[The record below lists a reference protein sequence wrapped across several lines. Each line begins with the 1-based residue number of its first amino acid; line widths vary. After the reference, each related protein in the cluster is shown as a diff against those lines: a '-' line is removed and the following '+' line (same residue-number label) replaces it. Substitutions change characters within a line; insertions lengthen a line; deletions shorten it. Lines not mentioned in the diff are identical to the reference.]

1 MKIKITGVL
10 AATLALTMILPTG
23 AKAFSDN
30 NTTVV
35 TNEEVVSQELKKIAE
50 EKAALLTKSHGANS
64 VQYALIDNGKLILS
78 GQAGKNDMEGGK
90 PLTKDTQYGIGSVS
104 KMYATA
110 AVMKLVDEGKID
122 LDAPVVHYVPDFKMK
137 DGRYKRITP
146 RMLLNHSSGLQGST
160 LGNAFLF
167 NDNDTYAHDILLQ
180 QLSNQNLKAD
190 PGAFS
195 VYCNDGFTL
204 AEILVERVS
213 GMSFTEFL
221 HQSFTGPLKMNH
233 TKTPQD
239 NKWRDENRAGL
250 YFPAYQGQ
258 LPNESVNVIG
268 TGGISST
275 AEDMVRFSQLFM
287 RQGKGKGILSDKVVN
302 AMEQEEYK
310 KGIWP
315 GAGDNIFNYGLG
327 WDSVKLYP
335 FSEYGIKA
343 LAKGGDTALQHA
355 ILVVLPEQ
363 KIAAA
368 VLTSGGRSSTNQLLA
383 TELLLATLKEKGTI
397 KEIKPNKSFGKPVK
411 VKMPQGLAKKAGFYS
426 NSETHF
432 KIEITNNGELF
443 LPSNREEKF
452 VYTADGSFINEKG
465 TSKLNFVTEKNGRTY
480 LKESAYK
487 SHPGLGQSVM
497 THYLAEKLEDNVL
510 SKKTAAAWAKREG
523 VKFYLVNEKFSSIQY
538 LVQPKL
544 LTTQIIRKEG
554 SAGYWDGRKI
564 TGPNT
569 ATHQLQIPVMN
580 GRDTTETHFY
590 TEGGNEYM
598 EMAGLLY
605 VSESNVK
612 PIDRGQSSKVTLE
625 ANGHAKWFTI
635 PQAAAEKRMTVTL
648 PSKGSFAVYDEKGVC
663 ANFSIVSGNNKVKL
677 PKNGTIV
684 FAGAPN
690 SEFAISV
697 N

>member
-1 MKIKITGVL
+1 MKNKLTGVL
-10 AATLALTMILPTG
+10 AVTLALTMILPTG
-23 AKAFSDN
+23 AKAFSDSK
-30 NTTVV
+30 TTVV
-35 TNEEVVSQELKKIAE
+35 SNAEVASQELKKVAA
-50 EKAALLTKSHGANS
+50 EKAALLTKSHGTTS
-64 VQYALIDNGKLILS
+64 VQYALIDNGKLTLS
-78 GQAGKNDMEGGK
+78 GQAGKNDMEGEQ
-90 PLTKDTQYGIGSVS
+90 PLTKDTLYGIGSVS

-110 AVMKLVDEGKID
+110 AVMKLVDEGKVD
-122 LDAPVVHYVPDFKMK
+122 LDAPVVNYVPDFNMK
-137 DGRYKRITP
+137 DVRYKRITP

-160 LGNAFLF
+160 LSNAFLF
-167 NDNDTYAHDILLQ
+167 NDNDTYSHDFLLQ
-180 QLSNQNLKAD
+180 QLSNQSLKAD

-213 GMSFTEFL
+213 GMSFTKFL
-221 HQSFTGPLKMNH
+221 HQRFTEPLKMNH

-239 NKWRDENRAGL
+239 KWRDEKRAGL

-258 LPNESVNVIG
+258 LPIESVNVIG
-268 TGGISST
+268 TGGVSST
-275 AEDMVRFSQLFM
+275 AEDMVRFSQLFIG
-287 RQGKGKGILSDKVVN
+287 QGKGILSDKVVK

-310 KGIWP
+310 KGMWP
-315 GAGDNIFNYGLG
+315 GDGDNIFNYGLG

-335 FSEYGIKA
+335 FSEYGIKG

-363 KIAAA
+363 KMAAA
-368 VLTSGGRSSTNQLLA
+368 VLSSGGRSSTNQLLA
-383 TELLLATLKEKGTI
+383 TELLLAALKEKGTI
-397 KEIKPNKSFGKPVK
+397 KNIKPNKSFGKPAK
-411 VKMPQGLAKKAGFYS
+411 VKMPQDVAKKAGFYG

-432 KIEITNNGELF
+432 KIEITKNGELF
-443 LPSNREEKF
+443 LPSNQEEKY

-480 LKESAYK
+480 LRESTYK
-487 SHPGLGQSVM
+487 STPDLGQGVM

-523 VKFYLVNEKFSSIQY
+523 VKFYLVNEKFSSIEY

-544 LTTQIIRKEG
+544 ITTQITRKEG
-554 SAGYWDGRKI
+554 LAGYWEGRKI

-605 VSESNVK
+605 VSGTNVK
-612 PIDRGQSSKVTLE
+612 PLDAGQSSKVTLQ

-635 PQAAAEKRMTVTL
+635 PQAAAGKRMTVTL
-648 PSKGSFAVYDEKGVC
+648 PSKGAFAVYDENGVC
-663 ANFSIVSGNNKVKL
+663 VNFTIVSGNNKVKL
-677 PKNGTIV
+677 PKNGTVVI
-684 FAGAPN
+684 AGAPN
-690 SEFAISV
+690 SEFAITL

>member
-1 MKIKITGVL
+1 MKNKLTGVL
-10 AATLALTMILPTG
+10 AVTLALTMILPTG
-23 AKAFSDN
+23 AKAFSDSK
-30 NTTVV
+30 TTVV
-35 TNEEVVSQELKKIAE
+35 SNAEVASQELKKIAA
-50 EKAALLTKSHGANS
+50 EKAALLTKSHGTTS
-64 VQYALIDNGKLILS
+64 VQYALIDNGKLTLS
-78 GQAGKNDMEGGK
+78 GQAGKNDMEGEQ
-90 PLTKDTQYGIGSVS
+90 PLTKDTLYGIGSVS

-110 AVMKLVDEGKID
+110 AVMKLVDEGKVD
-122 LDAPVVHYVPDFKMK
+122 LDAPVVNYVPDFNMK
-137 DGRYKRITP
+137 DVRYKRITP

-160 LGNAFLF
+160 LSNAFLF
-167 NDNDTYAHDILLQ
+167 NDNDTYSHDFLLQ
-180 QLSNQNLKAD
+180 QLSNQSLKAD

-213 GMSFTEFL
+213 GMSFTKFL
-221 HQSFTGPLKMNH
+221 YQRFTEPLKMNH

-239 NKWRDENRAGL
+239 KWRDEKRAGL

-258 LPNESVNVIG
+258 LPIESVNVIG
-268 TGGISST
+268 TGGVSST
-275 AEDMVRFSQLFM
+275 AEDMVRFSQLFIG
-287 RQGKGKGILSDKVVN
+287 QGKGILSDKVVK

-310 KGIWP
+310 KGMWP
-315 GAGDNIFNYGLG
+315 GDGDNIFNYGLG

-335 FSEYGIKA
+335 FSEYGIKG

-363 KIAAA
+363 KMAAA
-368 VLTSGGRSSTNQLLA
+368 VLSSGGRSSTNQLLA
-383 TELLLATLKEKGTI
+383 TELLLAALKEKGTI
-397 KEIKPNKSFGKPVK
+397 KNIKPNKSFGKPAK
-411 VKMPQGLAKKAGFYS
+411 VKMPQDVAKKAGFYG

-432 KIEITNNGELF
+432 KIEITKNGELF
-443 LPSNREEKF
+443 LPSNQEEKY

-480 LKESAYK
+480 LRESTYK
-487 SHPGLGQSVM
+487 STPDLGQGVM

-523 VKFYLVNEKFSSIQY
+523 VKFYLVNEKFSSIEY

-544 LTTQIIRKEG
+544 ITTQITRKEG
-554 SAGYWDGRKI
+554 LAGYWEGRKI

-605 VSESNVK
+605 VSGTNVK
-612 PIDRGQSSKVTLE
+612 PLDAGQSSKVTLQ

-635 PQAAAEKRMTVTL
+635 PQAAAGKRMTVTL
-648 PSKGSFAVYDEKGVC
+648 PSKGAFAVYDENGVC
-663 ANFSIVSGNNKVKL
+663 VNFTIVSGNNKVKL
-677 PKNGTIV
+677 PKNGTVVI
-684 FAGAPN
+684 AGAPN
-690 SEFAISV
+690 SEFAITL

>member
-1 MKIKITGVL
+1 MKNKLTGVL

-23 AKAFSDN
+23 AKAFSDSK
-30 NTTVV
+30 TTVV
-35 TNEEVVSQELKKIAE
+35 SNAELASQELKKIAA
-50 EKAALLTKSHGANS
+50 EKAALLTKSHGTTS
-64 VQYALIDNGKLILS
+64 VQYALIDNGKLTLS
-78 GQAGKNDMEGGK
+78 GQAGKNDMEGEQ
-90 PLTKDTQYGIGSVS
+90 PLTKDTLYGIGSVS

-110 AVMKLVDEGKID
+110 AVMKLVDEGKVD
-122 LDAPVVHYVPDFKMK
+122 LDAPVVNYVPDFKMK

-160 LGNAFLF
+160 LSNAFLF
-167 NDNDTYAHDILLQ
+167 NDNDTYSHDFLLQ
-180 QLSNQNLKAD
+180 QLSNQSLKAD

-221 HQSFTGPLKMNH
+221 HQQFTEPLKMNH

-239 NKWRDENRAGL
+239 KWRDEKRAGL

-258 LPNESVNVIG
+258 LPIESVNVIG
-268 TGGISST
+268 TGGVSST

-287 RQGKGKGILSDKVVN
+287 GQGKGILSDKVVK

-310 KGIWP
+310 KGMWP
-315 GAGDNIFNYGLG
+315 GDGDNIFNYGLG

-335 FSEYGIKA
+335 FSEYGIKG

-363 KIAAA
+363 KMAAA
-368 VLTSGGRSSTNQLLA
+368 VLSSGGRSSTNQLLA
-383 TELLLATLKEKGTI
+383 TELLLAVLKEKGTI
-397 KEIKPNKSFGKPVK
+397 KNIKPNKSFGKPVK
-411 VKMPQGLAKKAGFYS
+411 VKMPQDAAKKAGFYG

-432 KIEITNNGELF
+432 KIEITKNGELF
-443 LPSNREEKF
+443 LPSNREEKY
-452 VYTADGSFINEKG
+452 VYTVDGSFINEKG

-480 LKESAYK
+480 LRESTYK
-487 SHPGLGQSVM
+487 STPDLGQGAM

-523 VKFYLVNEKFSSIQY
+523 VKFYLVNEKFSSIEY

-544 LTTQIIRKEG
+544 ITTQITRKEG
-554 SAGYWDGRKI
+554 LAGYWEGRKI

-569 ATHQLQIPVMN
+569 AAHQFQIPVMN

-605 VSESNVK
+605 VSGNNVK
-612 PIDRGQSSKVTLE
+612 PLDAGQSSKVTLQ

-635 PQAAAEKRMTVTL
+635 PQAAAGKRMTVTL
-648 PSKGSFAVYDEKGVC
+648 PSKGAFAVYDENGVC
-663 ANFSIVSGNNKVKL
+663 VNFTIVSGNNKVKL
-677 PKNGTIV
+677 PKNGTVVI
-684 FAGAPN
+684 AGAPN
-690 SEFAISV
+690 SEFAITL

>member
-1 MKIKITGVL
+1 MRNKLTGVL

-23 AKAFSDN
+23 AKAFSDGK
-30 NTTVV
+30 TTVV
-35 TNEEVVSQELKKIAE
+35 SNAEVASQELKKIAA
-50 EKAALLTKSHGANS
+50 EKAALLTKSHGTTS
-64 VQYALIDNGKLILS
+64 VQYALIDNGKLTLS
-78 GQAGKNDMEGGK
+78 GQAGKNDMEGEQ
-90 PLTKDTQYGIGSVS
+90 PLTKDTLYGIGSVS

-110 AVMKLVDEGKID
+110 AVMKLVDEGKVD
-122 LDAPVVHYVPDFKMK
+122 LDAPVVNYVPDFKMK

-146 RMLLNHSSGLQGST
+146 RMVLNHSSGLQGST
-160 LGNAFLF
+160 LSNAFLF
-167 NDNDTYAHDILLQ
+167 NDNDTYSHDFLLQ
-180 QLSNQNLKAD
+180 QLSNQSLKVD

-221 HQSFTGPLKMNH
+221 HQRFTEPLKMNH

-239 NKWRDENRAGL
+239 KWRDEKRAGL

-258 LPNESVNVIG
+258 LPIESVNVIG
-268 TGGISST
+268 TGGVSST

-287 RQGKGKGILSDKVVN
+287 GQGKGILSNKVVR

-310 KGIWP
+310 KGMWP
-315 GAGDNIFNYGLG
+315 GDGDNIFNYGLG

-335 FSEYGIKA
+335 FSEYGIKGV
-343 LAKGGDTALQHA
+343 AKGGDTALQHA

-363 KIAAA
+363 KMAAA
-368 VLTSGGRSSTNQLLA
+368 VLSSGGRSSTNQLLA
-383 TELLLATLKEKGTI
+383 TELLLTLLKEKGTI
-397 KEIKPNKSFGKPVK
+397 KNIKPNKSFGKPVK
-411 VKMPQGLAKKAGFYS
+411 VKMPQNVAKKAGFYG

-432 KIEITNNGELF
+432 KIEITKNGELF
-443 LPSNREEKF
+443 LPSNREEKY

-465 TSKLNFVTEKNGRTY
+465 TSKLNFVIEKNGRTY
-480 LKESAYK
+480 LRESTYK
-487 SHPGLGQSVM
+487 STPELGQSAM

-544 LTTQIIRKEG
+544 ITTQITRKEG
-554 SAGYWDGRKI
+554 LAGYWEGRKI

-605 VSESNVK
+605 VSGTNVK
-612 PIDRGQSSKVTLE
+612 PLDASQSTKVTLQ
-625 ANGHAKWFTI
+625 ANGHATWFTI
-635 PQAAAEKRMTVTL
+635 PQAAAGKMMTVTL
-648 PSKGSFAVYDEKGVC
+648 PAKGAFAVYDENGVC
-663 ANFSIVSGNNKVKL
+663 VNFTIVSGNNKVKL
-677 PKNGTIV
+677 PKNGTVVI
-684 FAGAPN
+684 AGAPN
-690 SEFAISV
+690 SEFAITL

>member
-1 MKIKITGVL
+1 MKNKLTGVL

-23 AKAFSDN
+23 AKAFSDGK
-30 NTTVV
+30 TTVV
-35 TNEEVVSQELKKIAE
+35 SNAEVASQELKKIAA
-50 EKAALLTKSHGANS
+50 EKAALLTKSHGTTS
-64 VQYALIDNGKLILS
+64 VQYALIDNGKLTLS
-78 GQAGKNDMEGGK
+78 GQAGKNDMEGEQ
-90 PLTKDTQYGIGSVS
+90 PLTKDTLYGIGSVS

-110 AVMKLVDEGKID
+110 AVMKLVDEGKVD
-122 LDAPVVHYVPDFKMK
+122 LDAPVVNYVPDFKMK
-137 DGRYKRITP
+137 DGRYKSITP

-160 LGNAFLF
+160 LSNAFLF
-167 NDNDTYAHDILLQ
+167 NDNDTYSHDVLLQ
-180 QLSNQNLKAD
+180 QLSNQSLKAD

-213 GMSFTEFL
+213 GMSFNEFL
-221 HQSFTGPLKMNH
+221 HQRFTEPLKMNH
-233 TKTPQD
+233 TKTSQD
-239 NKWRDENRAGL
+239 KWRDEKRAGL

-258 LPNESVNVIG
+258 LPIESVNVIG

-287 RQGKGKGILSDKVVN
+287 GQGKGILSDKVVK

-310 KGIWP
+310 KGMWP
-315 GAGDNIFNYGLG
+315 GDGDNIFNYGLG

-335 FSEYGIKA
+335 FSEYGIKG
-343 LAKGGDTALQHA
+343 LAKGGDTSLQHA

-363 KIAAA
+363 KMAAA
-368 VLTSGGRSSTNQLLA
+368 VLSSGGRSSTNQLLA
-383 TELLLATLKEKGTI
+383 TELLLAVLKEKGTI
-397 KEIKPNKSFGKPVK
+397 KNIKPNKSFGKPVK
-411 VKMPQGLAKKAGFYS
+411 VKMPQDVAKKAGFYG

-432 KIEITNNGELF
+432 KIEITKNGELF
-443 LPSNREEKF
+443 LPSNREEKY

-480 LKESAYK
+480 LRESTYK
-487 SHPGLGQSVM
+487 STPDLGQGAM

-523 VKFYLVNEKFSSIQY
+523 VKFYLVNEKFSSIEY

-544 LTTQIIRKEG
+544 ITTQITRKEG
-554 SAGYWDGRKI
+554 LAGYWEGRKI

-605 VSESNVK
+605 VSGTNVK
-612 PIDRGQSSKVTLE
+612 PLDAGQSSKVTLQ

-635 PQAAAEKRMTVTL
+635 PQAAAGKRMTVTL
-648 PSKGSFAVYDEKGVC
+648 PSKGAFAVYDEDGVC
-663 ANFSIVSGNNKVKL
+663 VNFTIVSGNNKVKL
-677 PKNGTIV
+677 PKNGTVVI
-684 FAGAPN
+684 AGAPN
-690 SEFAISV
+690 SEFAITL

>member
-1 MKIKITGVL
+1 MKNKLTGVL

-23 AKAFSDN
+23 AKAFSDGK
-30 NTTVV
+30 TTVV
-35 TNEEVVSQELKKIAE
+35 SNAEVASQELKKIAA
-50 EKAALLTKSHGANS
+50 EKAALLTKSHGTTS
-64 VQYALIDNGKLILS
+64 VQYALIDNGKLTLS
-78 GQAGKNDMEGGK
+78 GQAGKNDMEGEQ
-90 PLTKDTQYGIGSVS
+90 PLTKDTLYGIGSVS

-110 AVMKLVDEGKID
+110 AVMKLVDEGKVD
-122 LDAPVVHYVPDFKMK
+122 LDAPVVNYVPDFKMK
-137 DGRYKRITP
+137 DGRYKSITP

-160 LGNAFLF
+160 LSNAFLF
-167 NDNDTYAHDILLQ
+167 NDNDTYSHDVLLQ
-180 QLSNQNLKAD
+180 QLSNQSLKAA

-221 HQSFTGPLKMNH
+221 HQRFTEPLKMNH

-239 NKWRDENRAGL
+239 KWRDEKRAGL

-258 LPNESVNVIG
+258 LPIESVNVIG
-268 TGGISST
+268 TGGVSST

-287 RQGKGKGILSDKVVN
+287 GQGKGILSDKVVK

-310 KGIWP
+310 KGMWP
-315 GAGDNIFNYGLG
+315 GDGDNIFNYGLG

-335 FSEYGIKA
+335 FSEYGIKG
-343 LAKGGDTALQHA
+343 LAKGGDTSLQHA

-363 KIAAA
+363 KMAAA
-368 VLTSGGRSSTNQLLA
+368 VLSSGGRSSTNQLLA
-383 TELLLATLKEKGTI
+383 TELLLAVLKEKGTI
-397 KEIKPNKSFGKPVK
+397 KNIKPNKSFGKPVK
-411 VKMPQGLAKKAGFYS
+411 VKMPQDVAKKAGFYG

-432 KIEITNNGELF
+432 KIEITKNGELF
-443 LPSNREEKF
+443 LPSNREEKY

-480 LKESAYK
+480 LRESTYK
-487 SHPGLGQSVM
+487 STPDLGQGAM

-523 VKFYLVNEKFSSIQY
+523 VKFYLVNEKFSSIEY

-544 LTTQIIRKEG
+544 ITTQITRKEG
-554 SAGYWDGRKI
+554 LAGYWEGRKI

-605 VSESNVK
+605 VSGTNVK
-612 PIDRGQSSKVTLE
+612 PLDAGQSSKVTLQ

-635 PQAAAEKRMTVTL
+635 PQAAAGKRMTVTL
-648 PSKGSFAVYDEKGVC
+648 PSKGAFAVYDEDGVC
-663 ANFSIVSGNNKVKL
+663 VNFTIVSGNNKVKL
-677 PKNGTIV
+677 PKNGTVVI
-684 FAGAPN
+684 AGAPN
-690 SEFAISV
+690 SEFAITL

>member
-1 MKIKITGVL
+1 MKNKLTGVL

-23 AKAFSDN
+23 AKAFSDGK
-30 NTTVV
+30 TTVV
-35 TNEEVVSQELKKIAE
+35 SNAEVASQELKKIAA
-50 EKAALLTKSHGANS
+50 EKAALLTKSHGTTS
-64 VQYALIDNGKLILS
+64 VQYALIDNGKLTLS
-78 GQAGKNDMEGGK
+78 GQAGKNDMEGEQ
-90 PLTKDTQYGIGSVS
+90 PLTKDTLYGIGSVS

-110 AVMKLVDEGKID
+110 AVMKLVDEGKVD
-122 LDAPVVHYVPDFKMK
+122 LDAPVVNYVPDFKMK

-160 LGNAFLF
+160 LSNAFLF
-167 NDNDTYAHDILLQ
+167 NDNDTYSHDFLLQ
-180 QLSNQNLKAD
+180 QLSNQSLKAD

-221 HQSFTGPLKMNH
+221 HQRFTEPLKMNH

-239 NKWRDENRAGL
+239 KWRDEKRAGL

-258 LPNESVNVIG
+258 LPIESVNVIG
-268 TGGISST
+268 TGGVSST

-287 RQGKGKGILSDKVVN
+287 GQGKGILSNKVVR

-310 KGIWP
+310 KGMWP
-315 GAGDNIFNYGLG
+315 GDGDNIFNYGLG

-335 FSEYGIKA
+335 FSEYGIKGV
-343 LAKGGDTALQHA
+343 AKGGDTALQHA

-363 KIAAA
+363 KMAAA
-368 VLTSGGRSSTNQLLA
+368 VLSSGGRSSTNQLLA
-383 TELLLATLKEKGTI
+383 TELLLTVLKEKGTI
-397 KEIKPNKSFGKPVK
+397 KNIKPNKSFGKPVK
-411 VKMPQGLAKKAGFYS
+411 VKMPQDVAKKAGFYG
-426 NSETHF
+426 NSETNF
-432 KIEITNNGELF
+432 KIEITKNGELF
-443 LPSNREEKF
+443 LPSNREEKY

-480 LKESAYK
+480 LRESIYK
-487 SHPGLGQSVM
+487 SISELGQSAM
-497 THYLAEKLEDNVL
+497 TYYLAEKLEDNVL

-544 LTTQIIRKEG
+544 ITTQITRKEG
-554 SAGYWDGRKI
+554 LAGYWEGRKI

-605 VSESNVK
+605 VSGTNVK
-612 PIDRGQSSKVTLE
+612 PLDASQSTKVTLQ

-635 PQAAAEKRMTVTL
+635 PQAAAGKMMTVTL
-648 PSKGSFAVYDEKGVC
+648 PSKGAFAVYDENGVC
-663 ANFSIVSGNNKVKL
+663 VNFTIVSGNNKVKL
-677 PKNGTIV
+677 PKNGTVVI
-684 FAGAPN
+684 AGAPN
-690 SEFAISV
+690 SEFAITL

>member
-1 MKIKITGVL
+1 MKNKLTGVL

-23 AKAFSDN
+23 AKAFSDSK
-30 NTTVV
+30 TTVV
-35 TNEEVVSQELKKIAE
+35 SNVEVASQELKKIAA
-50 EKAALLTKSHGANS
+50 EKAALLTKSHGTTS
-64 VQYALIDNGKLILS
+64 VQYALIDNGKLTLS
-78 GQAGKNDMEGGK
+78 GQAGKNDMEGEQ
-90 PLTKDTQYGIGSVS
+90 PLTKDTLYGIGSVS

-110 AVMKLVDEGKID
+110 AVMKLVDEGKVD
-122 LDAPVVHYVPDFKMK
+122 LDAPVVNYVPDFKMK

-160 LGNAFLF
+160 LSNAFLF
-167 NDNDTYAHDILLQ
+167 NDNDTYSHDFLLQ
-180 QLSNQNLKAD
+180 QLSNQSLKAD

-221 HQSFTGPLKMNH
+221 QQRFTEPLKMNH

-239 NKWRDENRAGL
+239 KWRDEKRAGL

-258 LPNESVNVIG
+258 LPIESVNVIG
-268 TGGISST
+268 TGGVSST

-287 RQGKGKGILSDKVVN
+287 GQGKGILSDKVVK

-310 KGIWP
+310 KGMWP
-315 GAGDNIFNYGLG
+315 GDGDNIFNYGLG

-335 FSEYGIKA
+335 FSEYGIKG

-363 KIAAA
+363 KMAAA
-368 VLTSGGRSSTNQLLA
+368 VLSSGGRSSTNQLLA
-383 TELLLATLKEKGTI
+383 TELLLAVLKEKGTI
-397 KEIKPNKSFGKPVK
+397 KNIKPNKSFGKPVK
-411 VKMPQGLAKKAGFYS
+411 VKMPQDVAKKAGFYG

-432 KIEITNNGELF
+432 KIEITKNGELF
-443 LPSNREEKF
+443 LPSNREEKY
-452 VYTADGSFINEKG
+452 VYTVDGSFINEKG

-480 LKESAYK
+480 LRESKYK
-487 SHPGLGQSVM
+487 STPDLGQGAM

-523 VKFYLVNEKFSSIQY
+523 VKFYLVNEKFSSIEY

-544 LTTQIIRKEG
+544 ITTQIIRKEG
-554 SAGYWDGRKI
+554 LAGYWEGRKI

-569 ATHQLQIPVMN
+569 AAHQLQIPVMN

-605 VSESNVK
+605 VSGNNVK
-612 PIDRGQSSKVTLE
+612 PLDAGQSSKVTLQ

-635 PQAAAEKRMTVTL
+635 PQAAAGKRMTVTL
-648 PSKGSFAVYDEKGVC
+648 PSKGAFAVYDENGVC
-663 ANFSIVSGNNKVKL
+663 VNFTIVSGNNKVKL
-677 PKNGTIV
+677 PKNGTVVI
-684 FAGAPN
+684 AGAPN
-690 SEFAISV
+690 SEFAITL

>member
-1 MKIKITGVL
+1 MKNKLSGVL

-23 AKAFSDN
+23 AIASSSSK
-30 NTTVV
+30 TPVV
-35 TNEEVVSQELKKIAE
+35 ANQEVANQELEKIAA
-50 EKAALLTKSHGANS
+50 EKAALLTKSYGTTS

-78 GQAGKNDMEGGK
+78 GQTGKNDMEGK
-90 PLTKDTQYGIGSVS
+90 QRLNKDTLYGIGSVS

-110 AVMKLVDEGKID
+110 AVMKLVDEGKVD
-122 LDAPVVHYVPDFKMK
+122 LDAPVVHFVPDFKMK
-137 DGRYKRITP
+137 DERYKRITP

-160 LGNAFLF
+160 LSNAFLF
-167 NDNDTYAHDILLQ
+167 NDNDTYAHDVLMR
-180 QLSNQNLKAD
+180 QLSNQSLKAD

-213 GMSFTEFL
+213 GMSFTEFI
-221 HQSFTGPLKMNH
+221 HQRFTEPLQLNH

-239 NKWRDENRAGL
+239 KWEDDKRAGL
-250 YFPAYQGQ
+250 YFPAYQGK
-258 LPNESVNVIG
+258 LPIESVNVIG
-268 TGGISST
+268 SGGISST

-287 RQGKGKGILSDKVVN
+287 GQGKGILSDKAVK

-310 KGIWP
+310 KGMWP
-315 GAGDNIFNYGLG
+315 GDGGNIFNYGLG

-335 FSEYGIKA
+335 FSEYGIKSM
-343 LAKGGDTALQHA
+343 AKGGDTTLQHA

-363 KIAAA
+363 KMAVA
-368 VLTSGGRSSTNQLLA
+368 VLSSGGQSSTNQLLA
-383 TELLLATLKEKGTI
+383 TELLLAALKEKGTI
-397 KEIKPNKSFGKPVK
+397 KDIKPNKSFGKPVK
-411 VKMPQGLAKKAGFYS
+411 AKMPQDVTKKAGFYG
-426 NSETHF
+426 NSESHF
-432 KIEITNNGELF
+432 KIEITKNGELF
-443 LPSNREEKF
+443 LPSNREEKY
-452 VYTADGSFINEKG
+452 VYTANGSFINEKG
-465 TSKLNFVTEKNGRTY
+465 TSKLNFVTEKNGSTY
-480 LKESAYK
+480 LKESTYK
-487 SHPGLGQSVM
+487 STSGLGQNVM

-523 VKFYLVNEKFSSIQY
+523 VKFYLVNEKFSSIEY

-544 LTTQIIRKEG
+544 ITTQITRKEDLE
-554 SAGYWDGRKI
+554 GYWDGRKI

-569 ATHQLQIPVMN
+569 AAHQLQIPVMN

-590 TEGGNEYM
+590 TEGGSEYM

-605 VSESNVK
+605 VSGSNVK
-612 PIDRGQSSKVTLE
+612 LLDAGQSSKVTLQ

-635 PQAAAEKRMTVTL
+635 PQATAGKTMSVTL
-648 PSKGSFAVYDEKGVC
+648 SSKSSFAVYDEKGVC
-663 ANFSIVSGNNKVKL
+663 VNFTVVSGNNKVKL
-677 PKNGTIV
+677 PKNGSVV

-690 SEFAISV
+690 SEFAITL

>member
-1 MKIKITGVL
+1 MKNKLTGVL

-23 AKAFSDN
+23 AKAFSDSK
-30 NTTVV
+30 TTVV
-35 TNEEVVSQELKKIAE
+35 SNAEVASQELKKFAA
-50 EKAALLTKSHGANS
+50 EKAALLTKSHGTTS
-64 VQYALIDNGKLILS
+64 VQYALIDNGKLTLS
-78 GQAGKNDMEGGK
+78 GQAGKNDMEGEQ
-90 PLTKDTQYGIGSVS
+90 PLTKDTLYGIGSVS

-110 AVMKLVDEGKID
+110 AVMKLVDEGKVD
-122 LDAPVVHYVPDFKMK
+122 LDAPVVNYVPDFKMK

-160 LGNAFLF
+160 LSNAFLF
-167 NDNDTYAHDILLQ
+167 NDNDTYSHDFLLQ
-180 QLSNQNLKAD
+180 QLSNQSLKAD

-221 HQSFTGPLKMNH
+221 HQRFTEPLKMNH

-239 NKWRDENRAGL
+239 KWRDEKRAGL

-258 LPNESVNVIG
+258 LPIESVNVIG
-268 TGGISST
+268 TGGVSST

-287 RQGKGKGILSDKVVN
+287 GQGKGILSDKVVK

-310 KGIWP
+310 KGMWP
-315 GAGDNIFNYGLG
+315 GDGDNIFNYGLG

-335 FSEYGIKA
+335 FSEYGIRG

-363 KIAAA
+363 KMAAA
-368 VLTSGGRSSTNQLLA
+368 VLSSGGRSSTNQLLA
-383 TELLLATLKEKGTI
+383 TELLLAVLKEKGTI
-397 KEIKPNKSFGKPVK
+397 KNIKPNKSFGKPVK
-411 VKMPQGLAKKAGFYS
+411 VKMPQDVAKKAGFYG

-432 KIEITNNGELF
+432 KIEITKNGELF
-443 LPSNREEKF
+443 LPSNREEKY

-480 LKESAYK
+480 LRESTYK
-487 SHPGLGQSVM
+487 STPDLGQGAM

-523 VKFYLVNEKFSSIQY
+523 VKFYLVNEKFSSIEY

-544 LTTQIIRKEG
+544 ITTQITRKEG
-554 SAGYWDGRKI
+554 LAGYWEGRKI

-605 VSESNVK
+605 VSGANVK
-612 PIDRGQSSKVTLE
+612 PLDAGQSSKVTLQ

-635 PQAAAEKRMTVTL
+635 PQAAAGKMMTVTL
-648 PSKGSFAVYDEKGVC
+648 PSKGAFAVYDENGVC
-663 ANFSIVSGNNKVKL
+663 VNFTIVSGNNKVKL
-677 PKNGTIV
+677 PKNGTVVI
-684 FAGAPN
+684 AGAPN
-690 SEFAISV
+690 SEFAITL

>member
-1 MKIKITGVL
+1 MKNKLTGVL

-23 AKAFSDN
+23 AKAFSDGK
-30 NTTVV
+30 TTVV
-35 TNEEVVSQELKKIAE
+35 SNAEVASQELKKIAA
-50 EKAALLTKSHGANS
+50 EKAALLTKSHGTTS
-64 VQYALIDNGKLILS
+64 VQYALIDNGKLTLS
-78 GQAGKNDMEGGK
+78 GQAGKNDIEGEQ
-90 PLTKDTQYGIGSVS
+90 PLTKDTLYGIGSVS

-110 AVMKLVDEGKID
+110 AVMKLVDEGKVD
-122 LDAPVVHYVPDFKMK
+122 LDAPVVNYVPDFKMK

-160 LGNAFLF
+160 LSNAFLF
-167 NDNDTYAHDILLQ
+167 NDNDTYSHDLLLQ
-180 QLSNQNLKAD
+180 QLSNQSLKVD

-221 HQSFTGPLKMNH
+221 HQRFTEPLKMNH

-239 NKWRDENRAGL
+239 KWRDEKRAGL

-258 LPNESVNVIG
+258 LPIESVNVIG
-268 TGGISST
+268 TGGVSST

-287 RQGKGKGILSDKVVN
+287 GQGKGILSNKVVR

-315 GAGDNIFNYGLG
+315 GDGDNSFNYGLG

-335 FSEYGIKA
+335 FSEYGIKG

-368 VLTSGGRSSTNQLLA
+368 VLSSGGRSSTNQLLA
-383 TELLLATLKEKGTI
+383 TELLLAVLKEKGTI
-397 KEIKPNKSFGKPVK
+397 KNIKPNKSFGKPVK
-411 VKMPQGLAKKAGFYS
+411 VKMPQNVVKKAGFYG

-432 KIEITNNGELF
+432 KIEITKNGELF
-443 LPSNREEKF
+443 LPSNREEKY

-480 LKESAYK
+480 LRESTYK
-487 SHPGLGQSVM
+487 STPELGQSAM

-544 LTTQIIRKEG
+544 ITTQITRKEG
-554 SAGYWDGRKI
+554 LAGYWEGRKI

-605 VSESNVK
+605 VSGTNVK
-612 PIDRGQSSKVTLE
+612 PLDASQSTKVTLQ

-635 PQAAAEKRMTVTL
+635 PQAAAGKMMTVTL
-648 PSKGSFAVYDEKGVC
+648 PAKGAFAVYDENGVC
-663 ANFSIVSGNNKVKL
+663 VNFTIVSGNNKVKL
-677 PKNGTIV
+677 PKNGTVVI
-684 FAGAPN
+684 AGAPN
-690 SEFAISV
+690 SEFAITL

>member
-1 MKIKITGVL
+1 MKNKLTGVL
-10 AATLALTMILPTG
+10 AASLALTMILPTG
-23 AKAFSDN
+23 AKAFSDSK
-30 NTTVV
+30 TTVV
-35 TNEEVVSQELKKIAE
+35 SNEEVASQELKKIAA
-50 EKAALLTKSHGANS
+50 EKAELLTKSHGTTS
-64 VQYALIDNGKLILS
+64 VQYALIDNGKLTLS
-78 GQAGKNDMEGGK
+78 GQAGKNDMEGEQ
-90 PLTKDTQYGIGSVS
+90 PLTKDTLYGIGSVS

-110 AVMKLVDEGKID
+110 AVMKLVDEGKVD
-122 LDAPVVHYVPDFKMK
+122 LDAPVVNYVPDFKMK

-160 LGNAFLF
+160 LSNAFLF
-167 NDNDTYAHDILLQ
+167 NDNDTYSHDFLLQ
-180 QLSNQNLKAD
+180 QLSNQSLKAD
-190 PGAFS
+190 PGEFS

-221 HQSFTGPLKMNH
+221 HQRFTEPLKMDH
-233 TKTPQD
+233 TRTPQD
-239 NKWRDENRAGL
+239 KWRDEKRAGL

-258 LPNESVNVIG
+258 LPIESVNVIG

-287 RQGKGKGILSDKVVN
+287 GQGKGILSDKVVK

-310 KGIWP
+310 KGMWP
-315 GAGDNIFNYGLG
+315 GDGDNIFNYGLG

-335 FSEYGIKA
+335 FSEYGIKG

-363 KIAAA
+363 KMAAA
-368 VLTSGGRSSTNQLLA
+368 VLSSGGRSSTNQLMA
-383 TELLLATLKEKGTI
+383 TELLLAALKERGTI
-397 KEIKPNKSFGKPVK
+397 KNIKPNKSFGKPVK
-411 VKMPQGLAKKAGFYS
+411 VRMPQDVAKKAGFYG

-443 LPSNREEKF
+443 LPSNREEKY

-465 TSKLNFVTEKNGRTY
+465 TSKLNFVTEKNGRIY
-480 LKESAYK
+480 LRESTYK
-487 SHPGLGQSVM
+487 STPDLGQGAM

-523 VKFYLVNEKFSSIQY
+523 VKFYLVNEKFSSIEY

-544 LTTQIIRKEG
+544 ITTQITRKEG
-554 SAGYWDGRKI
+554 LAGYWEGRKI

-605 VSESNVK
+605 VSGTNVK
-612 PIDRGQSSKVTLE
+612 PLDAGQSSKVTLQ

-635 PQAAAEKRMTVTL
+635 PQAAAGKRMTVTL
-648 PSKGSFAVYDEKGVC
+648 PSKGAFAVYDENGVC
-663 ANFSIVSGNNKVKL
+663 VNFTIVSGNNKVKL
-677 PKNGTIV
+677 PKNGTVVI
-684 FAGAPN
+684 AGAPN
-690 SEFAISV
+690 SEFAITL

>member
-1 MKIKITGVL
+1 MKNKLTGVL
-10 AATLALTMILPTG
+10 AVTLALTMILPTG
-23 AKAFSDN
+23 AKAFSDSK
-30 NTTVV
+30 TTVV
-35 TNEEVVSQELKKIAE
+35 SNAEVASQELKKIAA
-50 EKAALLTKSHGANS
+50 EKAALLTKSHGTTS
-64 VQYALIDNGKLILS
+64 VQYALIDNGKLTLS
-78 GQAGKNDMEGGK
+78 GQAGKNDMEGEQ
-90 PLTKDTQYGIGSVS
+90 PLTKDTLYGIGSVS

-110 AVMKLVDEGKID
+110 AVMKLADEGKVD
-122 LDAPVVHYVPDFKMK
+122 LDAPVVNYVPDFNMK
-137 DGRYKRITP
+137 DVRYKRITP

-160 LGNAFLF
+160 LSNAFLF
-167 NDNDTYAHDILLQ
+167 NDNDTYSHDFLLQ
-180 QLSNQNLKAD
+180 QLSNQSLKAD

-213 GMSFTEFL
+213 GMSFTKFL
-221 HQSFTGPLKMNH
+221 HQRFTEPLKMNH

-239 NKWRDENRAGL
+239 KWRDEKRAGL

-258 LPNESVNVIG
+258 LPIESVNVIG
-268 TGGISST
+268 TGGVSST
-275 AEDMVRFSQLFM
+275 AEDMVRFSQLFIG
-287 RQGKGKGILSDKVVN
+287 QGKGILSDKVVK

-310 KGIWP
+310 KGMWP
-315 GAGDNIFNYGLG
+315 GDGDNIFNYGLG

-335 FSEYGIKA
+335 FSEYGIKG

-363 KIAAA
+363 KMAAA
-368 VLTSGGRSSTNQLLA
+368 VLSSGGRSSINQLLA
-383 TELLLATLKEKGTI
+383 TELLLAALKEKGTI
-397 KEIKPNKSFGKPVK
+397 KNIKPNKSFGKPVK
-411 VKMPQGLAKKAGFYS
+411 VKMPQDVAKKAGFYG

-432 KIEITNNGELF
+432 KIEITKNGELF
-443 LPSNREEKF
+443 LPSNQEEKY

-480 LKESAYK
+480 LRESTYK
-487 SHPGLGQSVM
+487 STPDLGQGVM

-523 VKFYLVNEKFSSIQY
+523 VKFYLVNEKFSSIEY

-544 LTTQIIRKEG
+544 ITTQINRKEG
-554 SAGYWDGRKI
+554 LAGYWEGRKI

-605 VSESNVK
+605 VSGTNVK
-612 PIDRGQSSKVTLE
+612 PLDAGQSSKVTLQ

-635 PQAAAEKRMTVTL
+635 PQAAAGKRMTVTL
-648 PSKGSFAVYDEKGVC
+648 PSKGAFAVYDENGVC
-663 ANFSIVSGNNKVKL
+663 VNFTIVSGNNKVKL
-677 PKNGTIV
+677 PKNGTVVI
-684 FAGAPN
+684 AGAPN
-690 SEFAISV
+690 SEFAITL

>member
-1 MKIKITGVL
+1 MKNKLTGVL

-23 AKAFSDN
+23 AKAFSDGK
-30 NTTVV
+30 TTVV
-35 TNEEVVSQELKKIAE
+35 SNAEVASQELKKIAA
-50 EKAALLTKSHGANS
+50 EKAALLKKSHGTTS
-64 VQYALIDNGKLILS
+64 VQYALIDNGKLTLS
-78 GQAGKNDMEGGK
+78 GQAGKNDIEGEQ
-90 PLTKDTQYGIGSVS
+90 PLTKDTLYGIGSVS

-110 AVMKLVDEGKID
+110 AVMKLVDEGKVD
-122 LDAPVVHYVPDFKMK
+122 LDAPVVNYVPDFKMK

-160 LGNAFLF
+160 LSNAFLF
-167 NDNDTYAHDILLQ
+167 NDNDTYSHDFLLQ
-180 QLSNQNLKAD
+180 QLSNQSLKAD

-221 HQSFTGPLKMNH
+221 HQRFTEPLKMNH

-239 NKWRDENRAGL
+239 KWRDEKRAGL

-258 LPNESVNVIG
+258 LPIESVNVIG
-268 TGGISST
+268 TGGVSST

-287 RQGKGKGILSDKVVN
+287 GQGKGILSDKVVK

-310 KGIWP
+310 KGMWP
-315 GAGDNIFNYGLG
+315 GDGDNIFNYGLG

-363 KIAAA
+363 KMAAA
-368 VLTSGGRSSTNQLLA
+368 VLSSGGRSSTNQLLA
-383 TELLLATLKEKGTI
+383 TELLLAVLKEKGTI
-397 KEIKPNKSFGKPVK
+397 KNIKPNKSFGKPVK
-411 VKMPQGLAKKAGFYS
+411 VKMPQEVAKKAGFYG

-432 KIEITNNGELF
+432 KIEITKNGELF
-443 LPSNREEKF
+443 LPSNREEKY

-480 LKESAYK
+480 LKESTYK
-487 SHPGLGQSVM
+487 STPELGQSAM

-523 VKFYLVNEKFSSIQY
+523 VKFYLVNEKFSSIEY

-544 LTTQIIRKEG
+544 ITTQITRKEG
-554 SAGYWDGRKI
+554 LAGYWEGRKI

-605 VSESNVK
+605 VSGTNVK
-612 PIDRGQSSKVTLE
+612 PLDASQSTKVTLQ

-635 PQAAAEKRMTVTL
+635 PQAAAGKMMTVTL
-648 PSKGSFAVYDEKGVC
+648 PSKGAFAVYDENGVC
-663 ANFSIVSGNNKVKL
+663 VNFTIVSGNNKVKL
-677 PKNGTIV
+677 PKNGTVVI
-684 FAGAPN
+684 AGAPN
-690 SEFAISV
+690 SEFAITL

>member
-1 MKIKITGVL
+1 MKNKLTGVL
-10 AATLALTMILPTG
+10 AAILALTMILPTG
-23 AKAFSDN
+23 AKAFSDSK
-30 NTTVV
+30 TTVV
-35 TNEEVVSQELKKIAE
+35 TIEEVASQELKKIAA
-50 EKAALLTKSHGANS
+50 EKAALLTKSHGATS

-78 GQAGKNDMEGGK
+78 GQAGKNDMEGEQ
-90 PLTKDTQYGIGSVS
+90 PLTKDTLYGIGSVS
-104 KMYATA
+104 KMYAAA
-110 AVMKLVDEGKID
+110 AVMKLVDEGKVD
-122 LDAPVVHYVPDFKMK
+122 LDAPVVNYVPDFKMK
-137 DGRYKRITP
+137 DERYKRITP

-160 LGNAFLF
+160 LSNAFLF
-167 NDNDTYAHDILLQ
+167 NDNDTYAHDTLLQ
-180 QLSNQNLKAD
+180 QLSNQSLKAD
-190 PGAFS
+190 PGSFS

-221 HQSFTGPLKMNH
+221 HQRLTEPLKMNH

-239 NKWRDENRAGL
+239 KWRDEKRAEL

-258 LPNESVNVIG
+258 LPIEAVNVIG

-287 RQGKGKGILSDKVVN
+287 GQGKGILSDKVVK

-310 KGIWP
+310 KGMWP
-315 GAGDNIFNYGLG
+315 GDGDNIFNYGLG

-363 KIAAA
+363 KMAA
-368 VLTSGGRSSTNQLLA
+368 VVLSSGGRSSTNQLMA
-383 TELLLATLKEKGTI
+383 TELLLAVLKENGTI
-397 KEIKPNKSFGKPVK
+397 KDIKPNKSFGKPVK
-411 VKMPQGLAKKAGFYS
+411 VKMPQDVTKKAGFYG

-432 KIEITNNGELF
+432 KIEITKNGELF
-443 LPSNREEKF
+443 LPSNREEKY

-480 LKESAYK
+480 LRESTYK
-487 SHPGLGQSVM
+487 SQPSLGQSVM
-497 THYLAEKLEDNVL
+497 THYLAEKLEENVL

-523 VKFYLVNEKFSSIQY
+523 VKFYLVNEKFSSIEY

-544 LTTQIIRKEG
+544 ITTQITRKEG
-554 SAGYWDGRKI
+554 LEGYWDGRKI
-564 TGPNT
+564 TGPDT
-569 ATHQLQIPVMN
+569 AAHQLQIPVMN
-580 GRDTTETHFY
+580 GRDTTKTHFY
-590 TEGGNEYM
+590 TEGGNEFM

-605 VSESNVK
+605 VSGTNVK
-612 PIDRGQSSKVTLE
+612 PLDVGQSSKVTLQ

-635 PQAAAEKRMTVTL
+635 PQSAAEKTMNVTL

-663 ANFSIVSGNNKVKL
+663 VDFTIVSGNNKVKL
-677 PKNGTIV
+677 PKNGTVV

-690 SEFAISV
+690 SEFAITL

>member
-1 MKIKITGVL
+1 MKNKLTGVL

-23 AKAFSDN
+23 AKAFSDSK
-30 NTTVV
+30 TTVV
-35 TNEEVVSQELKKIAE
+35 SNVEVASQELKKIAA
-50 EKAALLTKSHGANS
+50 EKAALLTKSHGTTS
-64 VQYALIDNGKLILS
+64 VQYALIDNGKLTLS
-78 GQAGKNDMEGGK
+78 GQAGKNDMEGEQ
-90 PLTKDTQYGIGSVS
+90 PLTKDTLYGIGSVS
-104 KMYATA
+104 KMYAAA
-110 AVMKLVDEGKID
+110 AVMKLVDEGKVD
-122 LDAPVVHYVPDFKMK
+122 LDAPVVNYVPDFKMK

-160 LGNAFLF
+160 LSNAFLF
-167 NDNDTYAHDILLQ
+167 NDNDTYSHDFLLQ
-180 QLSNQNLKAD
+180 QLSNQSLKAD

-221 HQSFTGPLKMNH
+221 HQRFTEPLKMNH

-239 NKWRDENRAGL
+239 KWRDEKRAGL

-258 LPNESVNVIG
+258 LPIESVNVIG
-268 TGGISST
+268 TGGVSST

-287 RQGKGKGILSDKVVN
+287 GQGKGILSDKVVK

-310 KGIWP
+310 KGMWP
-315 GAGDNIFNYGLG
+315 GDGDNIFNYGLG

-335 FSEYGIKA
+335 FSEYGIKG

-363 KIAAA
+363 KMAAA
-368 VLTSGGRSSTNQLLA
+368 VLSSGGRSSTNQLLA
-383 TELLLATLKEKGTI
+383 TELLLAVLKEKGTI
-397 KEIKPNKSFGKPVK
+397 KNIKPNKSFGKPVK
-411 VKMPQGLAKKAGFYS
+411 VKMPQDVAKKAGFYG

-432 KIEITNNGELF
+432 KIEITKNGELF
-443 LPSNREEKF
+443 LPSNREEKY
-452 VYTADGSFINEKG
+452 VYTVDGSFINEKG

-480 LKESAYK
+480 LRESTYK
-487 SHPGLGQSVM
+487 STPDLGQGAM

-523 VKFYLVNEKFSSIQY
+523 VKFYLVNEKFSSIEY

-544 LTTQIIRKEG
+544 ITTQITRKEG
-554 SAGYWDGRKI
+554 LAGYWEGRKI

-569 ATHQLQIPVMN
+569 AAHQLQIPVMN

-605 VSESNVK
+605 VSGNNVK
-612 PIDRGQSSKVTLE
+612 PLDAGQSSKVTLQ

-635 PQAAAEKRMTVTL
+635 PQAAAGKRMTVTL
-648 PSKGSFAVYDEKGVC
+648 PSKGAFAVYDENGVC
-663 ANFSIVSGNNKVKL
+663 VNFTIVSGNNKVKL
-677 PKNGTIV
+677 PKNGTVVI
-684 FAGAPN
+684 AGAPN
-690 SEFAISV
+690 SEFAITL

>member
-1 MKIKITGVL
+1 MKNNLTGVL
-10 AATLALTMILPTG
+10 ATALAVTMILPTG
-23 AKAFSDN
+23 AKVFSESK
-30 NTTVV
+30 TTVV
-35 TNEEVVSQELKKIAE
+35 AGEELASQELKKIAA
-50 EKAALLTKSHGANS
+50 EKAELLTKSHGANS

-78 GQAGKNDMEGGK
+78 GQTGKNDMEGRQQ
-90 PLTKDTQYGIGSVS
+90 LTKDTLYGIGSVS

-110 AVMKLVDEGKID
+110 AVMKLVDEGKVD
-122 LDAPVVHYVPDFKMK
+122 LDAPVARYIPDFKMK
-137 DGRYKRITP
+137 DSRYKRITP

-167 NDNDTYAHDILLQ
+167 NDNDTYAHDALLQ

-213 GMSFTEFL
+213 GMGFTEFL
-221 HQSFTGPLKMNH
+221 HQSFTEPLKMNH

-239 NKWRDENRAGL
+239 KWRDENRAGL

-258 LPNESVNVIG
+258 LPIESVNVIG

-287 RQGKGKGILSDKVVN
+287 GQGKGILSDKVVK

-310 KGIWP
+310 KGMWP
-315 GAGDNIFNYGLG
+315 GNGDNIFNYGLG
-327 WDSVKLYP
+327 WDSVNLYP

-343 LAKGGDTALQHA
+343 LAKGG
-355 ILVVLPEQ
+355 E
-363 KIAAA
+363 
-368 VLTSGGRSSTNQLLA
+368 
-383 TELLLATLKEKGTI
+383 
-397 KEIKPNKSFGKPVK
+397 
-411 VKMPQGLAKKAGFYS
+411 
-426 NSETHF
+426 
-432 KIEITNNGELF
+432 
-443 LPSNREEKF
+443 
-452 VYTADGSFINEKG
+452 
-465 TSKLNFVTEKNGRTY
+465 RTY

-487 SHPGLGQSVM
+487 SYPGLGQNVM
-497 THYLAEKLEDNVL
+497 THYLAEKIEDNVL

-544 LTTQIIRKEG
+544 LTTQINRKEG
-554 SAGYWDGRKI
+554 PAGYWDGRKI

-580 GRDTTETHFY
+580 GRDTTETNFY

-612 PIDRGQSSKVTLE
+612 PIDIGQSSKVTLGE
-625 ANGHAKWFTI
+625 NGHAKWFTI
-635 PQAAAEKRMTVTL
+635 PQAATEKMITVTL

-663 ANFSIVSGNNKVKL
+663 VNFTIVSGNNKVKL

-684 FAGAPN
+684 FAGAPK

-697 N
+697 K

>member
-1 MKIKITGVL
+1 MKIKLTGVL
-10 AATLALTMILPTG
+10 AATLALTMILPAG
-23 AKAFSDN
+23 AKAFSDGK
-30 NTTVV
+30 TTVV
-35 TNEEVVSQELKKIAE
+35 SNAEVAGQELKKIAA
-50 EKAALLTKSHGANS
+50 EKAALLTKSHGTTS
-64 VQYALIDNGKLILS
+64 VQYALIDNGKLTLS
-78 GQAGKNDMEGGK
+78 GQAGKNDMEGEQ
-90 PLTKDTQYGIGSVS
+90 PLTKDTLYGIGSVS
-104 KMYATA
+104 KMYATV
-110 AVMKLVDEGKID
+110 AVMKLVAEGKVD
-122 LDAPVVHYVPDFKMK
+122 LDAPVVNYVPDFKMK

-160 LGNAFLF
+160 LSNAFLF
-167 NDNDTYAHDILLQ
+167 NDNDTYSHDFLLR
-180 QLSNQNLKAD
+180 QLSNQSLKAD

-221 HQSFTGPLKMNH
+221 HQRFTEPLKMNH

-239 NKWRDENRAGL
+239 KWRDEKWAGL
-250 YFPAYQGQ
+250 YFPTYQGQ
-258 LPNESVNVIG
+258 LPIESVNVIG
-268 TGGISST
+268 TGGVSST

-287 RQGKGKGILSDKVVN
+287 GQGKGILSDKVVK
-302 AMEQEEYK
+302 AMEEEEYK
-310 KGIWP
+310 KGMWP

-335 FSEYGIKA
+335 FSEYGIKG

-363 KIAAA
+363 KMAAA
-368 VLTSGGRSSTNQLLA
+368 VLSSGGRSSTNQLLA
-383 TELLLATLKEKGTI
+383 TELLLAVLKEKGTI
-397 KEIKPNKSFGKPVK
+397 KNIKPNKSFGKPVK
-411 VKMPQGLAKKAGFYS
+411 VKMPQDVAKKAGFYG

-432 KIEITNNGELF
+432 KIEITKNGELS
-443 LPSNREEKF
+443 LPFNREEKY

-480 LKESAYK
+480 LRESTYK
-487 SHPGLGQSVM
+487 STPELGQSAM

-523 VKFYLVNEKFSSIQY
+523 VKFYLVNEKFSSIEY

-544 LTTQIIRKEG
+544 ITTQITRKEG
-554 SAGYWDGRKI
+554 LAGYWEGRKI

-605 VSESNVK
+605 VSGTNVK
-612 PIDRGQSSKVTLE
+612 PLDASQSTKVTLQ

-635 PQAAAEKRMTVTL
+635 PQAAAGKMMTVTL
-648 PSKGSFAVYDEKGVC
+648 PSKGAFAVYDENGVC
-663 ANFSIVSGNNKVKL
+663 VNFTIVSGNNKVKL
-677 PKNGTIV
+677 PKNGTVVI
-684 FAGAPN
+684 AGAPN
-690 SEFAISV
+690 SEFAITL

>member
-1 MKIKITGVL
+1 MKNKLTGVL

-23 AKAFSDN
+23 AKAFSDGK
-30 NTTVV
+30 TTVV
-35 TNEEVVSQELKKIAE
+35 SNAEVASQELKKIAA
-50 EKAALLTKSHGANS
+50 EKAALLTKSHGTTS
-64 VQYALIDNGKLILS
+64 VQYALIDNGKLTLS
-78 GQAGKNDMEGGK
+78 GQAGKNDMEGEQ
-90 PLTKDTQYGIGSVS
+90 PLTKDTLYGIGSVS

-110 AVMKLVDEGKID
+110 AVMKLVDEGKVD
-122 LDAPVVHYVPDFKMK
+122 LDAPVVNYVPDFKMK
-137 DGRYKRITP
+137 DGRYKSITP

-160 LGNAFLF
+160 LSNAFLF
-167 NDNDTYAHDILLQ
+167 NDNDTYSHDFLLQ
-180 QLSNQNLKAD
+180 QLSNQSLKAD

-221 HQSFTGPLKMNH
+221 HQRFTEPLKMNH

-239 NKWRDENRAGL
+239 KWRDEKRAGL

-258 LPNESVNVIG
+258 LPIESVNVIG
-268 TGGISST
+268 TGGVSST

-287 RQGKGKGILSDKVVN
+287 GQGKGILSDKVVK

-310 KGIWP
+310 KGMWP
-315 GAGDNIFNYGLG
+315 GDGDNIFNYGLG

-335 FSEYGIKA
+335 FSEYGIKG

-363 KIAAA
+363 KMAAA
-368 VLTSGGRSSTNQLLA
+368 VLSSGGRSSTNQLLA
-383 TELLLATLKEKGTI
+383 TELLLAVLKEKGTI
-397 KEIKPNKSFGKPVK
+397 KNIKPNKSFGKPVK
-411 VKMPQGLAKKAGFYS
+411 VKMPQDVAKKAGFYG

-432 KIEITNNGELF
+432 KIEITKNGELF
-443 LPSNREEKF
+443 LPSNREEKY

-480 LKESAYK
+480 LRESTYK
-487 SHPGLGQSVM
+487 STPDLGQGAM

-523 VKFYLVNEKFSSIQY
+523 VKFYLVNEKFSSIEY

-544 LTTQIIRKEG
+544 ITTQITRKEG
-554 SAGYWDGRKI
+554 LAGYWEGRKI

-605 VSESNVK
+605 VSGTNVK
-612 PIDRGQSSKVTLE
+612 PLDASQSSKVTLQ

-635 PQAAAEKRMTVTL
+635 PQAAAGKRMTVTL
-648 PSKGSFAVYDEKGVC
+648 PSKGAFAVYDEDGVC
-663 ANFSIVSGNNKVKL
+663 VNFAIVSGNNKVKL
-677 PKNGTIV
+677 PKNGTVVI
-684 FAGAPN
+684 AGAPN
-690 SEFAISV
+690 SEFAITL